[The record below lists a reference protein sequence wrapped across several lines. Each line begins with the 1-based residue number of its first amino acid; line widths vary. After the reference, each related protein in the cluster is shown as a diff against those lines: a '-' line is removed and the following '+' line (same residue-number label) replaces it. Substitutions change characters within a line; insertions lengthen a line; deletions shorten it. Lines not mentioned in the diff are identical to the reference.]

1 MSPVMQLKIPLLASL
16 FGLLLVSE
24 IPSYAQTNGLNAQTN
39 TVEAW
44 RKKIASQLASKKVF
58 PTGAAGQSGTAK
70 VRFVIDRQGKLISRT
85 LVESSGSELLD
96 AAALTMV
103 ERAEP
108 FPQSPADM
116 KDEELSFTVPVIFAG
131 RRQLPWAGGQWP
143 ADWVEE
149 QTKVDA
155 KIHGICRGC

>member
-1 MSPVMQLKIPLLASL
+1 MQVKIPLLAAL
-16 FGLLLVSE
+16 FGLLLVSA
-24 IPSYAQTNGLNAQTN
+24 IPSYAQTEGLNAQAKN
-39 TVEAW
+39 TVDAW
-44 RKKIASQLASKKVF
+44 KKKIATQLVSKGVF
-58 PTGAAGQSGTAK
+58 PPGATGQSGTAK
-70 VRFVIDRQGKLISRT
+70 VRFVIDRQGKLISRA
-85 LVESSGSELLD
+85 LVESTGSELLD

-108 FPQSPADM
+108 FPEPPAEV
-116 KDEELSFTVPVIFAG
+116 KDDGLSLTVPVIFAN
-131 RRQLPWAGGQWP
+131 RKQLPWAGGQWP